1 MFAPSY
7 FPVQHFT
14 GSYFPPGAVLAAVTT
29 TPDHRVIDVPD
40 TLRMVDAICDPGL
53 AVVPE
58 SPRKVVVPIGPSD
71 DNT

>member
-1 MFAPSY
+1 MFAPRY
-7 FPVQHFT
+7 FAPRYFAPR
-14 GSYFPPGAVLAAVTT
+14 YFPPGFIAVVVE
-29 TPDHRVIDVPD
+29 TPDHRGVIVPP
-40 TLRMVDAICDPGL
+40 TLRLVDAICDPGL